1 MKRML
6 IAVCVLALLF
16 TGCAASREGSPE
28 EKTEDH
34 FSFQAGEV
42 TVTLNAPAGAILEAL
57 GQSQA
62 YTKAESCGLCAAVD
76 TYCCDG
82 FFLNVQPDGEGEDRV
97 TGFWFT
103 DGSVKTPEGV
113 GIGDSRDAVKT
124 AYGSFSGDVYMRRKG
139 EERMLI
145 LLDGDRVCSIQCF
158 VDTDCNPCGGSA
170 ADNAGCNPCGGSV
183 TDNVCPGSAVCPQP
197 DRTPIPG
204 S

>member
-16 TGCAASREGSPE
+16 TGCAASRGSSPE

-57 GQSQA
+57 GEPQNH
-62 YTKAESCGLCAAVD
+62 AEAGSCGVCAVVD
-76 TYCCDG
+76 TYSYNG
-82 FFLNVQPDGEGEDRV
+82 FYLNVQPDGEGEDRI

-103 DGSVKTPEGV
+103 DGTVKTPEGV

-145 LLDGDRVCSIQCF
+145 LLDGDRVSSIQCF
-158 VDTDCNPCGGSA
+158 VDTGCDPCGGSA

-183 TDNVCPGSAVCPQP
+183 EDNVCPGSAVCPQP

>member
-16 TGCAASREGSPE
+16 TGCAASREASAG

-57 GQSQA
+57 GEPQNH
-62 YTKAESCGLCAAVD
+62 AEAGSCGVCAAVD
-76 TYCCDG
+76 TYSYNG
-82 FFLNVQPDGEGEDRV
+82 FFLNVQTDGEGEDRI

-103 DGSVKTPEGV
+103 DGSVKTPEGI

-139 EERMLI
+139 EERMMI
-145 LLDGDRVCSIQCF
+145 LLDGDRVSSIQCF
-158 VDTDCNPCGGSA
+158 VDTGCDPCGGSA
-170 ADNAGCNPCGGSV
+170 ADNASCNPCGGSV

>member
-16 TGCAASREGSPE
+16 TGCAASRGTSPE

-42 TVTLNAPAGAILEAL
+42 TVTLNAPAEAILEAL

-82 FFLNVQPDGEGEDRV
+82 FFLNVQPDGEGEDRI

-145 LLDGDRVCSIQCF
+145 LLDGDRVSSIQCF
-158 VDTDCNPCGGSA
+158 VDTGCDPCGGSA

>member
-16 TGCAASREGSPE
+16 TGCAASRGTSPE

-57 GQSQA
+57 GEPQNH
-62 YTKAESCGLCAAVD
+62 AEAGSCGVCAAVD
-76 TYCCDG
+76 TYSYNG
-82 FFLNVQPDGEGEDRV
+82 FYLNVQPDGEGEDRI

-145 LLDGDRVCSIQCF
+145 LLDGDRVSSIQCF
-158 VDTDCNPCGGSA
+158 VDTGCDPCGGSA

>member
-42 TVTLNAPAGAILEAL
+42 TVTLNAPAEAILEAL

-82 FFLNVQPDGEGEDRV
+82 FFLNVQPDGEGEDRI

-145 LLDGDRVCSIQCF
+145 LLDGDRVSSIQCF
-158 VDTDCNPCGGSA
+158 VDTGCDPC
-170 ADNAGCNPCGGSV
+170 GSV